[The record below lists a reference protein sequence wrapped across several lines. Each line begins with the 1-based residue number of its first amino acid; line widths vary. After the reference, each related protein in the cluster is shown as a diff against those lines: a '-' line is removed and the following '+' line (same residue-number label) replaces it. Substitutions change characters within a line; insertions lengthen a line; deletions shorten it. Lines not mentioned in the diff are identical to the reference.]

1 MKINKDRNMMIRI
14 FGIAV
19 ITCLIAAP
27 LKAQI
32 FLDDKALLTREG
44 SWIQG
49 IDEHGHIIP
58 MQELEK
64 LREEEEPRSYA
75 SIGGGSIL
83 LAALGGAYLVGRR
96 KKEEK

>member
-1 MKINKDRNMMIRI
+1 MRININSNMKIRI

-19 ITCLIAAP
+19 IACLITAP
-27 LKAQI
+27 LRAQI

-44 SWIQG
+44 SWMQG

-64 LREEEEPRSYA
+64 LRGEDEPKSYV
-75 SIGGGSIL
+75 SIGGGAIL
-83 LAALGGAYLVGRR
+83 LAALGGAYLIGRR
-96 KKEEK
+96 KKEEN